1 MKKQLTYILLITA
14 IIRIGLTQE
23 LKDSNKG
30 YLQKIGKKYNSLI
43 IKTLQPL

>member
-1 MKKQLTYILLITA
+1 MTRVNEIKAYLA
-14 IIRIGLTQE
+14 IAQANT
-23 LKDSNKG
+23 G